1 MSNMAMDML
10 AYLCYGALTLSA
22 VSAHTETLS
31 AMVLCAKA
39 VGAMVENNLY
49 NTLRSEIFF
58 KNHTDVYSNAV
69 FKFM

>member
-10 AYLCYGALTLSA
+10 VYLCYGALTMSA
-22 VSAHTETLS
+22 VSAHTETLC

-49 NTLRSEIFF
+49 NTLRSKIF
-58 KNHTDVYSNAV
+58 
-69 FKFM
+69 